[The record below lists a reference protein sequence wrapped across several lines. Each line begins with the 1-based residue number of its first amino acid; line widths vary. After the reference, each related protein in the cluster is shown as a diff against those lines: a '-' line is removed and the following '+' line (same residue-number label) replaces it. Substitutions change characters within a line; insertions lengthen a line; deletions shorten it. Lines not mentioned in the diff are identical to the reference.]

1 MTTTPA
7 PTINVLVPEGTATG
21 PWPTGWTYAE
31 PDDVWV
37 YIETDGEPGPDLV
50 LDVDYTLSGS
60 DPRENGGEVT
70 LSPAAV
76 PVGGWRSNEP
86 GQTRLIIRRWTARR
100 QGTALPDVEGH
111 RPRATEMALDRAMR
125 IAEELTDQLSLAVV
139 VTPGGTPPSAADM
152 EAAAQAGALAAEAAA
167 VAQQAAAD
175 VFDKAN
181 RDLENV
187 ATQRADDFA
196 VVVPEMDWR
205 RVQPRRPIE
214 FGAMPVI
221 DADDLGL
228 CACDEL
234 QAMVDGAYNSG
245 ATLPGLPG
253 GGVVEVDGTFY
264 INKPLYLRSFVELRG
279 TVRAGILSDHDGAT
293 NTNPGFSRWANG
305 SLKGTII
312 CGPNGKIVPKDSCK
326 IRHMNIVSSAAAT
339 IPPNGN
345 AAGLKAYVNGFNAH
359 PIAVE
364 GAYGGADIVVE
375 DCFVVGFQLA
385 FKMVYTERF
394 DIRFC
399 RVDCINGLYSQDIYD
414 DSRYLY
420 NHHWPFAIAHRIDAS
435 DPAAAQISREYGT
448 AINFGKNPA
457 SDRSIDAGHVVG
469 NMIYGYSVAI
479 RLQDTNGLHCLDNWI
494 DGPKGRTD
502 INTTV
507 GLVIEGNCRRT
518 KILGNHFD
526 SLGVLIDAKGS
537 GGIFDNNTLSG
548 WTDRAIRIWD
558 GTANHFGF
566 TMIQDGAASTGSIDF
581 MNGAATVHFD
591 SLWFSVGR
599 GTAVNVPTDPAKR
612 LGVSFGKVR
621 STTPV
626 AGFTPIDADQWQTS
640 VEVVRA
646 TTTQSLT
653 AGAYTKI
660 AFNQTLLDGLGEW
673 NGGQSRFTAR
683 RSGLYQVE
691 IIFALQPDSTSAGSL
706 AVEFRKNG
714 GALDSYR
721 WQNSSQGHTGI
732 LQDGISRTIGLT
744 AGDTLEFYAY
754 TDVGAKVV
762 NGKTIL
768 RIRPAYTAT

>member
-1 MTTTPA
+1 MTTTPS
-7 PTINVLVPEGTATG
+7 PTINVLVPEGTAIG
-21 PWPTGWTYAE
+21 PWPTGWTYAD
-31 PDDVWV
+31 PDDVWI
-37 YIETDGEPGPDLV
+37 YIETGGEPGPDLV
-50 LDVDYTLSGS
+50 LDVDYTLTGS
-60 DPRENGGEVT
+60 NPRENGGEVN

-76 PVGGWRSNEP
+76 PVGGWRPE
-86 GQTRLIIRRWTARR
+86 GQDRTRLIVRRWTSRR
-100 QGTALPDVEGH
+100 QGVALPDAEGH
-111 RPRATEMALDRAMR
+111 KPRATEMALDRAMR
-125 IAEELTDQLSLAVV
+125 IAEELSDQQDLAVV
-139 VTPGGTPPSAADM
+139 VPPGGVPPTAADL
-152 EAAAQAGALAAEAAA
+152 EAAAQAGALAAAAAA
-167 VAQQAAAD
+167 VAQQAAGQ

-181 RDLENV
+181 RGLDNV
-187 ATQRADDFA
+187 ATQREDASA
-196 VVVPEMDWR
+196 VAVPELDWR
-205 RVQPRRPIE
+205 QAQPRRPIE
-214 FGAMPVI
+214 FGAMPVV
-221 DADDLGL
+221 DADDLGP
-228 CACDEL
+228 CACDAL

-253 GGVVEVDGTFY
+253 GGVIEVDGTFY
-264 INKPLYLRSFVELRG
+264 INRPLYLRSFVELRG

-339 IPPNGN
+339 MPPNGD
-345 AAGLKAYVNGFNAH
+345 AAGLRAYVNGFNAH

-375 DCFVVGFQLA
+375 DSFVVGFQLA

-399 RVDCINGLYSQDIYD
+399 RIDCINGIYAQDIYD
-414 DSRYLY
+414 DSRYVY

-457 SDRSIDAGHVVG
+457 ADRSIDAGHVVG

-526 SLGVLIDAKGS
+526 SLGVLIDVKGS

-566 TMIQDGAASTGSIDF
+566 TMIQDGAASDGSIDF
-581 MNGAATVHFD
+581 MNGAATVRFD

-599 GTAVNVPTDPAKR
+599 GAAANVPTVPARR
-612 LGVSFGKVR
+612 LGVSFGEIKN
-621 STTPV
+621 TTPV
-626 AGFTPIDADQWQTS
+626 AGFTPIDLEQWRTS
-640 VEVVRA
+640 VEVARSGGP
-646 TTTQSLT
+646 QSLT
-653 AGAYTKI
+653 AGSYTKI
-660 AFNQTLLDGLGEW
+660 VFDQTLSDGLSEW
-673 NGGQSRFTAR
+673 NGAQSTYTAR
-683 RSGLYQVE
+683 KAGLYRVE
-691 IIFALQPDSTSAGSL
+691 VVFGLQPGTTAGGAL

-714 GALDSYR
+714 GALDAYR
-721 WQNSSQGHTGI
+721 WQTFEQGHTGI
-732 LQDGISRTIGLT
+732 VQNGISRTIGLA
-744 AGDTLEFYAY
+744 AGDTLAFYAY
-754 TDVGAKVV
+754 TDTGGSVV
-762 NGKTIL
+762 SGKTGL
-768 RIRPAYTAT
+768 RIRPA